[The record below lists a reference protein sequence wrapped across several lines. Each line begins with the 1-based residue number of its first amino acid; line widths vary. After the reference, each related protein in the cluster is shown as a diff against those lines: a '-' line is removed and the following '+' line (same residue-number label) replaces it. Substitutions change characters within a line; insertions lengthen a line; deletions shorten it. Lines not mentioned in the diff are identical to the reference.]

1 VATTIAE
8 RIRADLGQLTRT
20 ERRVAQTLLANYPVA
35 GLETVAEF
43 ARRARTSG
51 PSILRFIAKLGF
63 PSYAQFQRQLRSEL
77 EAVAQSPLNRYGRIR
92 TQADPGGSPVAFA
105 RQTCRNIERAV
116 ELLAPKEFEAVV
128 DLLAQERRPVLLIG
142 GRFSGML
149 ALATYQFLRE
159 MRANV
164 RLVEGQTAT
173 WAEHLVDVDRR
184 SVVLAFDFRR
194 YQPDVI
200 AFARQAAAQ
209 GATVVAFTDEWMSPV
224 AAFADRVV
232 TAPVAVPSIFDSTI
246 ATLVLVE
253 SMIARLGER
262 MGEPVRRRI
271 EKIETIRSA
280 TGPAS
285 P

>member
-1 VATTIAE
+1 MATTIAE

-116 ELLAPKEFEAVV
+116 ELLAPEEFEAVV